1 MYKSLSFNPAAAS
14 VLLAILLLFSQPS
27 AAQGP
32 TKPPARPNPN
42 SPSINSH
49 VYSVSGM
56 VSDANSNNRMNGI
69 RVELHALTGGIAGT
83 AVTSGDGNFEIANV
97 AEGSYQVVVEASGYQ
112 NTTQRV
118 DVNGPASGIYIELHS
133 VHSAGT
139 MVSGN
144 PTVSARELSIPR
156 KAHDDMEKGLAKLN
170 GKSDY
175 QGSIKDFEHAI
186 QEYPDYHEAY
196 AQMGVAYLHLGN
208 NASSEQALR
217 KSLELSQN
225 QDVDALI
232 WLATLLSN
240 TNQFAD
246 AEPLARKGVE
256 LNPNSWQANSEL
268 AQALL
273 GLNRFEEAEKSA
285 QAAVK
290 LKPDNPLL
298 YLIEANI
305 HEQLQDP
312 ALLDDLNNYLKLA
325 PNGPFASQVRK
336 QKEQVEQELGNAQT
350 APTSSPDK

>member
-1 MYKSLSFNPAAAS
+1 
-14 VLLAILLLFSQPS
+14 
-27 AAQGP
+27 
-32 TKPPARPNPN
+32 
-42 SPSINSH
+42 
-49 VYSVSGM
+49 
-56 VSDANSNNRMNGI
+56 
-69 RVELHALTGGIAGT
+69 
-83 AVTSGDGNFEIANV
+83 
-97 AEGSYQVVVEASGYQ
+97 
-112 NTTQRV
+112 
-118 DVNGPASGIYIELHS
+118 VNGPSSGIYIQLHS
-133 VHSAGT
+133 VHTAGT

-144 PTVSARELSIPR
+144 PTISARELSIPR
-156 KAHDDMEKGLAKLN
+156 NAHEDMEKGLAKLN

-175 QGSIKDFEHAI
+175 QGSIKDFERAI

-196 AQMGVAYLHLGN
+196 AQMGIAYLHLKN

-240 TNQFAD
+240 TNRFTD
-246 AEPLARKGVE
+246 AEPLARKAVE
-256 LNPNSWQANSEL
+256 LNPDSWQANSEL

-336 QKEQVEQELGNAQT
+336 QKEQVEQELSNAQGSP
-350 APTSSPDK
+350 APATPADK